1 MSGAAQAWSEGHVA
15 DTVPTMLESMLTMA
29 IDGAAQAHRRL
40 EEALAGLDDG
50 AARGPSLL
58 AGWTIGHVL
67 AHLARNAESHVRVL
81 EGARLGER
89 VAQYPGGPAQRAG
102 DIDAGAT
109 QSAAV
114 LVADLLA
121 ADAALESCWHSF
133 DAWPADLGVDD
144 IVLRR
149 WREVEVHH
157 ADLGPSFG
165 RTYRDWS
172 PAYLRLELRALSM
185 LWDSRRP
192 MGLTGLPAAVM
203 AVDEPDRLAWMLG
216 RRGIDGVDA
225 AGLMP

>member
-1 MSGAAQAWSEGHVA
+1 MQGSGRAWLGQQVA
-15 DTVPTMLESMLTMA
+15 STVHLMLDPMLRMA
-29 IDGAAQAHRRL
+29 IDGATQAHRAL
-40 EEALAGLDDG
+40 EGALAGLDDA
-50 AARGPSLL
+50 AARRPCLL
-58 AGWTIGHVL
+58 DGWSVGHLL

-81 EGARLGER
+81 EGARRGER

-102 DIDAGAT
+102 DIDAG
-109 QSAAV
+109 SAHPASV
-114 LVADLLA
+114 LVAEVLA
-121 ADAALESCWHSF
+121 ADRALETCWLSF
-133 DAWPADLGVDD
+133 DEWPADLGVDD

-157 ADLGPSFG
+157 ADLGPAYG

-172 PAYLRLELRALSM
+172 PAYLRLELRTLTM

-203 AVDEPDRLAWMLG
+203 AADEPERLAWLLG
-216 RRGIDGVDA
+216 RHGIDGVEP